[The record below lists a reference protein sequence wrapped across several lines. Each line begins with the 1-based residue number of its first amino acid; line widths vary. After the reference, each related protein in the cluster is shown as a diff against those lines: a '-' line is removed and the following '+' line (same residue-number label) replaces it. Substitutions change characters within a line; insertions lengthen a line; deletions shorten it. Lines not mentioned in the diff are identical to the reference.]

1 MKGDRKVKLLFI
13 PGSGSGKEV
22 WVYQTRHF
30 ANSEAISLPGHPE
43 GEPCSSVDDY
53 VDWLRDYVHQQQYQD
68 VVLVGH
74 SLGGAIAQLYGLKYG
89 DELKA
94 LVLIGTGARLRV
106 LPSLLAQFEAM
117 ITDRGAWKRYVEDGY
132 SAVAPEVRQIA
143 IEARLRISPAVLLND
158 FLCCDKFDIMEQVHN
173 IKLPTLAICGGE
185 DDRTPVK
192 YTRYLADRIEGA
204 TYVIVE
210 GASHQVFMEKPE
222 EVNRAI
228 ENFLAGFNGGAN
240 VLTDG

>member
-1 MKGDRKVKLLFI
+1 MKLLFI

-22 WVYQTRHF
+22 WIYQTRYF
-30 ANSEAISLPGHPE
+30 TDSEAISLPGHPE
-43 GEPCSSVDDY
+43 GGPCSSVDDY
-53 VDWLRDYVHQQQYQD
+53 VEWLRGYVHQQRYQD

-106 LPSLLAQFEAM
+106 LPALLAQFEAM
-117 ITDRGAWKRYVEDGY
+117 ITDQDAWKQYVEEGY
-132 SAVAPEVRQIA
+132 SAVAPEVRKIA
-143 IEARLRISPAVLLND
+143 TEARLRINPAVLLND
-158 FLCCDKFDIMEQVHN
+158 FLCCDKFDIMEQVYT
-173 IKLPTLAICGGE
+173 IKLPTLAICGSE
-185 DDRTPVK
+185 DERTPVK

-204 TYVIVE
+204 TAVIVE

-222 EVNRAI
+222 EVNQAI
-228 ENFLAGFNGGAN
+228 EKFLAGIY
-240 VLTDG
+240 